1 MHRVYVAYIAS
12 PPSPASFLLTPIG
25 SPIGADVSELD
36 DMFSLQPL
44 GKGRKSG
51 GLDLSKREQQCLHP
65 RGSNGKQR
73 VQAHSSIWS
82 RSASSS
88 GPPLSE
94 MPRVGRNAGRVGFAV
109 KRRCAYSGRALGV
122 DCGRDLAEVDMKLL
136 DPLSLMRYVG
146 LCVSTDSNSLS
157 HRPTRDLHWGQLVE
171 LYRGR

>member
-1 MHRVYVAYIAS
+1 MARTYLENLYISLSSPPNKARNAVESRYMVCIAS
-12 PPSPASFLLTPIG
+12 APSPPSFLLTPIG

-51 GLDLSKREQQCLHP
+51 GLDLSERKQQRLHP

-94 MPRVGRNAGRVGFAV
+94 IPRVGRNAGRVGFV
-109 KRRCAYSGRALGV
+109 IDKRCACSGRALVV
-122 DCGRDLAEVDMKLL
+122 DCSRDLAEVDMKSL
-136 DPLSLMRYVG
+136 DPLS
-146 LCVSTDSNSLS
+146 
-157 HRPTRDLHWGQLVE
+157 P
-171 LYRGR
+171 